1 MSEHVTPSA
10 TPNGSAPEKVW
21 FLGDL
26 TRRVLGWMLVVSLL
40 PLLVMAYQ
48 GYHCAGQALVEQ
60 TQQHLDSVLSARTRL
75 VEEWLI
81 ARSREMR
88 LLGGGI
94 ASGTG
99 ADDRSRLLEAA
110 RMGDPGY
117 VWVAVFDEAGRPL
130 AVAPPDAAPEPLSA
144 EARDDAARGREVTV
158 QGEERGDRFIRLVHP
173 LVGAE
178 DGARW
183 LAARIDV
190 SRSFDALLR
199 DQSGLGRSGRI
210 YAASKDLTIL
220 SDPFGGAEG
229 TPADPE
235 VRHAAAGH
243 VRHGHGFF
251 HLLPVSPRILRSAAA
266 VPGTGWLLVAE
277 ADPDEALAWLGTLRR
292 RAIATGTITL
302 VLLVGVAYGIARAL
316 GRPLRELARVASHV
330 RGGRTEERLGPMRGA
345 EAEAVRRAFNRMLD
359 DLREKQRELVR
370 SATLASVGELSS
382 SIVHEMRNPLSSIKM
397 NLQAL
402 RPLAESDPGY
412 RELADIAWDQLGR
425 VECMLDDLLKYGR
438 PVELHDEPITFR
450 ELADSALPVVA
461 DAARVKGVRID
472 VDDGLDGHRFEVDR
486 EQMTRALTN
495 LLLNAVQ
502 AAPPGGEVRFSAHPH
517 AEDGRVV
524 IEVADSGPGLAREA
538 ADRLFRPFFTT
549 KPDGTGLG
557 LANVKKIVE
566 LHDGTVS
573 AGNRPGGGAVFAVT
587 LPVGTD
593 PEL

>member
-1 MSEHVTPSA
+1 
-10 TPNGSAPEKVW
+10 
-21 FLGDL
+21 
-26 TRRVLGWMLVVSLL
+26 
-40 PLLVMAYQ
+40 
-48 GYHCAGQALVEQ
+48 
-60 TQQHLDSVLSARTRL
+60 
-75 VEEWLI
+75 
-81 ARSREMR
+81 MR
-88 LLGGGI
+88 H
-94 ASGTG
+94 
-99 ADDRSRLLEAA
+99 D
-110 RMGDPGY
+110 
-117 VWVAVFDEAGRPL
+117 
-130 AVAPPDAAPEPLSA
+130 
-144 EARDDAARGREVTV
+144 
-158 QGEERGDRFIRLVHP
+158 
-173 LVGAE
+173 
-178 DGARW
+178 
-183 LAARIDV
+183 
-190 SRSFDALLR
+190 
-199 DQSGLGRSGRI
+199 
-210 YAASKDLTIL
+210 
-220 SDPFGGAEG
+220 
-229 TPADPE
+229 
-235 VRHAAAGH
+235 
-243 VRHGHGFF
+243 HGFF

-266 VPGTGWLLVAE
+266 VPGTGWLLGAE